1 MRHVGSA
8 LFAVIVCRK
17 FATVAAFSWHLP
29 HLKNAAGSIVGEAEI
44 VAQMVKGQREGLMGH
59 APSPLRREFIIA
71 SLR

>member
-1 MRHVGSA
+1 
-8 LFAVIVCRK
+8 
-17 FATVAAFSWHLP
+17 VAAFSWHLP